1 MKNEEKNNKNDISKI
16 SNGMEQ
22 EKIQKIRHSLAHLLG
37 SAVISIWPDAKIA
50 TGPAI
55 DNGFYY
61 DFDFGLEP
69 ADSSGLDADSRRK
82 NTITEKDLGKIEQK
96 MRETIKKWKVFE
108 KKTISY
114 DEAKKLFAG
123 NPYKLELIEEY
134 NKDGKELTIYISG
147 PDASLSISEI
157 LANSQQQTA
166 NNFVDLCAGPHIE
179 DIKEIKSDA
188 FKLERIAGAYWKGNE
203 NNKMLTRIYG
213 LAYETKEELESYV
226 KQIEEA
232 RARDHKKLGKEL
244 GLFVFSELI
253 GPGLPMYTFK
263 GATIRREIMDYS
275 RELQEKIGYQEVHTP
290 NINKAELFKVS
301 GHYEKYKNDMIR
313 VMSNYSKEEYFLK
326 PMNCPQH
333 TQIFASQ
340 MRSYKDLPVRIAD
353 FANLYRDERPGELN
367 GLTRL
372 RCFCQDDAHAFCRED
387 QIKEEFV
394 NVLEIIKK
402 ALTTY
407 KMEYTIRLS
416 LWDPEKPEK
425 YLGDA
430 SVWER
435 AQKILEEIL
444 VENKINYI
452 RAVGEAAIY
461 GPKMDIMTKDSLGRE
476 WQISTIQ
483 LDLIMPER
491 FKLSYTDKDGK
502 EKTPIMIH
510 RAIIGSPERFMGI
523 LIEHYN
529 GNFPLWLS
537 PIQIKIVPVRENH
550 NESAIKIGDKLKEL
564 GIRVDC
570 DTNEGNMGRKI
581 RDAKNNRVPYTIII
595 GDKDIAVNKITV
607 ENRDKGQLGQMS
619 MEEFIEKIKK
629 EKENRE

>member
-22 EKIQKIRHSLAHLLG
+22 DKIYKMRHSLAHLLG

-69 ADSSGLDADSRRK
+69 ADLSGLDADSRRK

-96 MRETIKKWKVFE
+96 MRETIKKWKGFE

-114 DEAKKLFAG
+114 EEAKKLFAG

-134 NKDGKELTIYISG
+134 NKDEKELTIYISG
-147 PDASLSISEI
+147 PDSSLPISEI
-157 LANSQQQTA
+157 LADSQKLTT

-213 LAYETKEELESYV
+213 LAFETKEELESYV

-244 GLFVFSELI
+244 GLFVFSELV

-301 GHYEKYKNDMIR
+301 GHYEKYKNDMIK

-523 LIEHYN
+523 LIEHYA

-537 PIQIKIVPVRENH
+537 PIQVKIVPVRENH
-550 NESAIKIGDKLKEL
+550 NESAMKIGDKLKEL

-570 DTNEGNMGRKI
+570 DTNEGNMGGKI
-581 RDAKNNRVPYTIII
+581 RDAKNNRVPYTVII
-595 GDKDIAVNKITV
+595 GDKDLAVNKITV
-607 ENRDKGQLGQMS
+607 ESRDKGQLGQMT
-619 MEEFIEKIKK
+619 MDEFVEKISK
-629 EKENRE
+629 EKKNRE